1 MDSTPAVMTAA
12 YITGHGPA
20 DGIRVGD
27 LPVPVPGPT
36 DVLVRTEALAANH
49 VDTFVRSGAYRTHTP
64 FPFIIGRDLVGTVAA
79 VGAGVSGFQP
89 GDPVWCNSLGHG
101 GRQGSFAQYAIVPVE
116 RLYRLP
122 KGVAPDTAVSVLH
135 TAATAHIG
143 LFREGRIRV
152 GDTVFVN
159 GAAGGVGS
167 AVIQLAVAAG
177 ARVVATASERDTDWC
192 LALGAHT
199 VVDYRDPHVTKRIQD
214 ATPDGVDIF
223 WDNSGENHIE
233 ATLPLLAQGGRIIVM
248 AGLRSRPILPAGE
261 LYLRDISI
269 RGFVISNASISDL
282 QSAATTI
289 NGLLARDGLRTRIG
303 ATLSLSEAAE
313 AHRLQESRGPD
324 RVRGRI
330 VVLP

>member
-1 MDSTPAVMTAA
+1 MDDAPAVMTAA

-20 DGIRVGD
+20 DRIRVGD

-36 DVLVRTEALAANH
+36 DVLVRTEALAVNH
-49 VDTFVRSGAYRTHTP
+49 VDTFVRSGAYSTHTP
-64 FPFIIGRDLVGTVAA
+64 FPFVIGRDLVGTVAA
-79 VGAGVSGFQP
+79 CGAGVPGFQP
-89 GDPVWCNSLGHG
+89 GDRVWCNSLGHG

-122 KGVAPDTAVSVLH
+122 AGVSPDTAVSVLH

-152 GDTVFVN
+152 GETVLVN

-177 ARVVATASERDTDWC
+177 ARAVATASEQDADWC

-199 VVDYRDPHVTKRIQD
+199 VVDYHDPHATKHIQD
-214 ATPDGVDIF
+214 ATPGGVDIF
-223 WDNSGENHIE
+223 WDNSGENDIE
-233 ATLPLLAQGGRIIVM
+233 ATLPLLAQGGRVIVV
-248 AGLRSRPILPAGE
+248 AGLRSRPTLPAGE
-261 LYLRDISI
+261 LYLRDMSI
-269 RGFVISNASISDL
+269 RGFAISNASISDL
-282 QSAATTI
+282 RSAATTI
-289 NGLLARDGLRTRIG
+289 NGLLAADGLRTRIG
-303 ATLSLSEAAE
+303 ATLPLSDAAE
-313 AHRLQESRGPD
+313 AHRLQESRGPH